1 MLLFSTKPD
10 LIWAT
15 GRQYLQ
21 YLEDPGFS
29 RVDHQRRAE
38 AVIGGMD
45 AFTLSAAAIGAG
57 TDIAAVIRTDE
68 SINCGRR
75 CETTSIRTINF
86 TPPRNELNAT
96 RPTLALGFCLCL
108 AGIRFDVQCVVL
120 RLFVT
125 ASG

>member
-57 TDIAAVIRTDE
+57 TNIAAAVRSNEAIDG
-68 SINCGRR
+68 GRR
-75 CETTSIRTINF
+75 CET
-86 TPPRNELNAT
+86 
-96 RPTLALGFCLCL
+96 
-108 AGIRFDVQCVVL
+108 
-120 RLFVT
+120 
-125 ASG
+125 ASF